1 MAFEDLTELVEP
13 LVLPIRGKMYRL
25 PAVSFEDG
33 LRLKSLLDGAP
44 DPDLTDADV
53 NRILLG
59 DVRGQLEADGVPQEW
74 IGRVLLVA
82 LADYKSGR
90 FSAEVMWKTGGDPK
104 EIQALTEQVAP
115 NRAARRKASKQS
127 PSTVAADTTKRP
139 ASTSGTKT
147 SRKN

>member
-1 MAFEDLTELVEP
+1 MAFEDLTELIEP
-13 LVLPIRGKMYRL
+13 LELPIRGKVYRL

-44 DPDLTDADV
+44 DSSLTDADV

-59 DVRGQLEADGVPQEW
+59 DVRDQLEFDGVPAEW

-82 LADYKSGR
+82 LTDYKSGR

-104 EIQALTEQVAP
+104 ELDKLVKATAP
-115 NRAARRKASKQS
+115 NRAARRASKRS
-127 PSTVAADTTKRP
+127 PSTGEAGTTKPP

-147 SRKN
+147 SRKK